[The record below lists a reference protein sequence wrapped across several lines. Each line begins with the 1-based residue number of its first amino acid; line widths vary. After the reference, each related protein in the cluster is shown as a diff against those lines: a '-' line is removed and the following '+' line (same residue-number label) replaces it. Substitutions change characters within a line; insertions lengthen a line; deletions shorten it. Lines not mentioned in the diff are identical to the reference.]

1 VAPLKGILA
10 ATSVAAVLLAAE
22 AEPALA
28 HGKVFHVNYSGTV
41 TETSQPYGR
50 QGNSY
55 SESITFSLTRN
66 GTLEQLARGSGSDE
80 LSASGQLSA
89 DMANKPPEIPPSSC
103 SEKVSVGGSVPA
115 AEILAVSRDG
125 SAGAQL
131 NALLADLT
139 PQAAGR
145 SDFCWVDSDF
155 QWLKDGA
162 DPGSG
167 FSEATLPRT
176 GTELGPGASRS
187 FDYTG
192 STSPSSAHV
201 VIKTR
206 ISAAGAYIALGD
218 SYSSGEGA
226 GDYYADTLAP
236 KGDGCDRSLNAY
248 PQLLARD
255 LGYPLEGFVSKDA
268 SFAACSG
275 AKTSA
280 IDGSFKGEVPQ
291 IDHVHKDDSLI
302 TISIGGNDV
311 GFAPVLKYCLKHA
324 DCSAHER
331 PIVIRDLEAV
341 RRAIPPVLEALRNR
355 APAARIVVVGYPN
368 FMPSSGDCHPAGGL
382 LHWLLHMTS
391 ANVEFIHT
399 GIAALNRDT
408 EHIVQGRPNMAY
420 VLPNESVWRHHT
432 ICGHSPWFVRVD
444 LTHALSHS
452 AVFFH
457 PTAEGQR
464 ELEREVLP
472 AAR

>member
-1 VAPLKGILA
+1 MA
-10 ATSVAAVLLAAE
+10 VAAALLAAE
-22 AEPALA
+22 AQPALA
-28 HGKVFHVNYSGTV
+28 RGKVFRVSYSGTV
-41 TETSQPYGR
+41 TETAQPYGR
-50 QGNSY
+50 EGNSY
-55 SESITFSLTRN
+55 SESITFSLTRK
-66 GTLEQLARGSGSDE
+66 GTLEQLTHGTSSDE
-80 LSASGQLSA
+80 LTASGELSA
-89 DMANKPPEIPPSSC
+89 DMANKPPDVPPSSC

-115 AEILAVSRDG
+115 SEILAVGQDG

-131 NALLADLT
+131 SALLADLT

-145 SDFCWVDSDF
+145 SDLCWVDSDF

-162 DPGSG
+162 DPGAG
-167 FSEATLPRT
+167 WSEATLPRT

-187 FDYTG
+187 FDYDGT
-192 STSPSSAHV
+192 TSPSSAHV

-206 ISAAGAYIALGD
+206 IRAAGAYIALGD

-226 GDYYADTLAP
+226 GNYYADTLAP

-248 PQLLARD
+248 PELLAND

-275 AKTSA
+275 ACMRTSLRCAA
-280 IDGSFKGEVPQ
+280 IDRSFKGEVPQ
-291 IDHVHKDDSLI
+291 IEHVHKDDSLI

-311 GFAPVLKYCLKHA
+311 GFAPVLTYCLKHA
-324 DCSAHER
+324 DCSARER

-341 RRAIPPVLEALRNR
+341 RSAIPPLLDELRAR
-355 APAARIVVVGYPN
+355 APDARIVVVGYPN
-368 FMPSSGDCHPAGGL
+368 FMPTSGACRPAAGI
-382 LHWLLHMTS
+382 LHWLLKLS
-391 ANVEFIHT
+391 PANVEFIHT
-399 GIAALNRDT
+399 GVAALNRDT
-408 EHIVQGRPNMAY
+408 ENLVQGRRNMAY
-420 VLPNESVWRHHT
+420 VLPDESAWRQHT

-444 LTHALSHS
+444 LKNALSNA

-472 AAR
+472 ATR

>member
-1 VAPLKGILA
+1 VAPLRGTLA
-10 ATSVAAVLLAAE
+10 ATAVVTALLAAG
-22 AEPALA
+22 AQPALA
-28 HGKVFHVNYSGTV
+28 RGKVFHVTYSGTV
-41 TETSQPYGR
+41 TETAQPYGR
-50 QGNSY
+50 EGNSY
-55 SESITFSLTRN
+55 SESIKFSLTRI
-66 GTLEQLARGSGSDE
+66 GTLEQLSHGTGSDE

-89 DMANKPPEIPPSSC
+89 DMANKPPEVPPSSC
-103 SEKVSVGGSVPA
+103 SEKVTVGGSVPVS
-115 AEILAVSRDG
+115 EILAVGQDG

-139 PQAAGR
+139 PQASGR

-162 DPGSG
+162 DPGPG
-167 FSEATLPRT
+167 WSEATLPRT
-176 GTELGPGASRS
+176 GTGLDPGASRS

-206 ISAAGAYIALGD
+206 LSAAGAYIALGD

-226 GDYYADTLAP
+226 GDYYVDTLAP

-248 PQLLARD
+248 PVLLAND
-255 LGYPLEGFVSKDA
+255 LGYPLEGFASKDA
-268 SFAACSG
+268 PFAACSG

-280 IDGSFKGEVPQ
+280 IDDSFKDEVPQ
-291 IDHVHKDDSLI
+291 IEHVHKDDSLI

-331 PIVIRDLEAV
+331 PIVISDLEEV
-341 RRAIPPVLEALRNR
+341 RRAIPPVLEELRDR
-355 APAARIVVVGYPN
+355 APDARIVVVGYPN
-368 FMPSSGDCHPAGGL
+368 FMPTSGACHPAAGV
-382 LHWLLHMTS
+382 LHWLVHLTS
-391 ANVEFIHT
+391 ANVEFIHA

-408 EHIVQGRPNMAY
+408 EHIVQGRANMAY
-420 VLPNESVWRHHT
+420 VLPKESVWRHHT

-444 LTHALSHS
+444 LSHALTHS

-457 PTAEGQR
+457 PTADGQR